1 MKRIVRLTESDLT
14 RIVRRVINEQGEF
27 DFKATMAQ
35 ANKNLAANPSYQGV
49 MAFNQIEKSVSG
61 PTTDEEGVKKGVF
74 MIKNVTDYNSCLKL
88 CKSRGYSTI
97 MKYIATDMSWGDTYD
112 ETQAAPIAN
121 WGQQN
126 DNPYL
131 TSFEKHL
138 KQFSSSEKIIY

>member
-1 MKRIVRLTESDLT
+1 MNRIVRLTESDLT
-14 RIVRRVINEQGEF
+14 RIVRRVISEQPAF
-27 DFKATMAQ
+27 DFNATMGQ
-35 ANKNLAANPSYQGV
+35 FNKNLAANPLYQGV

-121 WGQQN
+121 WGQQDN
-126 DNPYL
+126 NPYL
-131 TSFEKHL
+131 ESFEKHL
-138 KQFSSSEKIIY
+138 KQFSSSEKIVY

>member
-14 RIVRRVINEQGEF
+14 RIVRRVISEQPAF
-27 DFKATMAQ
+27 DFNASIKQTQ
-35 ANKNLAANPSYQGV
+35 KNLAANPLYQGV

-97 MKYIATDMSWGDTYD
+97 MKYIETDMDWGDTYD

-121 WGQQN
+121 WGQQDN
-126 DNPYL
+126 NPYL

-138 KQFSSSEKIIY
+138 KQFSSSEKITY

>member
-49 MAFNQIEKSVSG
+49 MAFNQIEKSMSG
-61 PTTDEEGVKKGVF
+61 GGTDEEGVKKGVF
-74 MIKNVTDYNSCLKL
+74 MIKNVTDYNACLKL

-97 MKYIATDMSWGDTYD
+97 MKYIATDMDWGDTYD

-121 WGQQN
+121 WGQQDN
-126 DNPYL
+126 NPYL